1 MTGRPA
7 DPVLAAAH
15 ASVLAGKP
23 AVLVTIAAAK
33 GSTPRVPGTRMLVDT
48 EGLVGSV
55 GGGQLEFDIIAQARA
70 LIAQGATASSHQHF
84 ILGPDLRQCCGGA
97 LDIVLE
103 PLAADAAFWLGQV
116 IAWEQTGQ
124 YWTGTLTLGQPS
136 AAREI
141 HPLEEAPTDPGTA
154 RLHRNET
161 GSVLSEASGMR
172 WPQLYLF
179 GAGHVG
185 RALVRLLGELPFR
198 VIWSDGREGIFPDR
212 IPDNVVI
219 DAGAANAEMIKAAPA
234 DAHFLVMTHSHALDF
249 EIVQAILLPG
259 EIHALLGENG
269 AGKSTLVKMIY
280 GIMQPDAGE
289 IRWNGR
295 ADARSPIW
303 RGPEGGAQARHRH
316 GVPAFLAVR
325 GDDGAREHRAGHGCQ
340 DPGAELEARI
350 REVMH
355 AVWADARSAPDRR
368 R

>member
-161 GSVLSEASGMR
+161 STVLSETSGMR

-185 RALVRLLGELPFR
+185 RALVRLLGELPFH

-249 EIVQAILLPG
+249 EIVQAILQRRSFASLGLIGSDTKRARFLQRLRENGVAAEDLARLQCPIGLAGIKSKIPAAIAIAVAAELLLRPAAGVQLPG
-259 EIHALLGENG
+259 
-269 AGKSTLVKMIY
+269 
-280 GIMQPDAGE
+280 
-289 IRWNGR
+289 
-295 ADARSPIW
+295 
-303 RGPEGGAQARHRH
+303 
-316 GVPAFLAVR
+316 
-325 GDDGAREHRAGHGCQ
+325 
-340 DPGAELEARI
+340 
-350 REVMH
+350 
-355 AVWADARSAPDRR
+355 
-368 R
+368 

>member
-33 GSTPRVPGTRMLVDT
+33 GSTPRVPGTRMLVDADKI
-48 EGLVGSV
+48 VGSV
-55 GGGQLEFDIIAQARA
+55 GGGQLEFDIVAQARA
-70 LIAQGATASSHQHF
+70 LIAQRATASSHQHF

-103 PLAADAAFWLGQV
+103 PLAADAASWLGRV
-116 IAWEQTGQ
+116 IAWEQAGQ

-136 AAREI
+136 TAREL
-141 HPLEEAPTDPGTA
+141 HPLDEAPTDPGTA
-154 RLHRNET
+154 RLRRSET
-161 GSVLSEASGMR
+161 GTVLSETSGMR

-185 RALVRLLGELPFR
+185 RALVNLLGDLPFH

-219 DAGAANAEMIKAAPA
+219 DAGAADAEMIKAAPA

-249 EIVQAILLPG
+249 EIVQAILQRRSFASLGLIGSDTKRARFLQRLRESGVGAEDLARLQCPIGLAGIKSKIPAAIAIAVAAELLLRPAAGVQLPG
-259 EIHALLGENG
+259 
-269 AGKSTLVKMIY
+269 
-280 GIMQPDAGE
+280 
-289 IRWNGR
+289 
-295 ADARSPIW
+295 
-303 RGPEGGAQARHRH
+303 
-316 GVPAFLAVR
+316 
-325 GDDGAREHRAGHGCQ
+325 
-340 DPGAELEARI
+340 
-350 REVMH
+350 
-355 AVWADARSAPDRR
+355 
-368 R
+368 

>member
-219 DAGAANAEMIKAAPA
+219 DAGDANAEMIKAAPA

-249 EIVQAILLPG
+249 EIVQAILQRRSFASLGLIGSDTKRARFLQRLRENGVAAEDLARLQCPIGLAGIKSKIPAAIAIAVAAELLLRPAAGVQLPG
-259 EIHALLGENG
+259 
-269 AGKSTLVKMIY
+269 
-280 GIMQPDAGE
+280 
-289 IRWNGR
+289 
-295 ADARSPIW
+295 
-303 RGPEGGAQARHRH
+303 
-316 GVPAFLAVR
+316 
-325 GDDGAREHRAGHGCQ
+325 
-340 DPGAELEARI
+340 
-350 REVMH
+350 
-355 AVWADARSAPDRR
+355 
-368 R
+368 

>member
-249 EIVQAILLPG
+249 EIVQAILQRRSFASLGLIGSDTKRARFLQRLRENGVAAEDLARLQCPIGLAGIKSKIPAAIAIAVAAELLLRPAAGVQLPG
-259 EIHALLGENG
+259 
-269 AGKSTLVKMIY
+269 
-280 GIMQPDAGE
+280 
-289 IRWNGR
+289 
-295 ADARSPIW
+295 
-303 RGPEGGAQARHRH
+303 
-316 GVPAFLAVR
+316 
-325 GDDGAREHRAGHGCQ
+325 
-340 DPGAELEARI
+340 
-350 REVMH
+350 
-355 AVWADARSAPDRR
+355 
-368 R
+368 